1 MRLKVSEMDN
11 ERLQYEKKLKST
23 KVSFF
28 LKKKNLNVV
37 CHSVSNIIKK
47 MFSN

>member
-1 MRLKVSEMDN
+1 MDN

-28 LKKKNLNVV
+28 LKKKFKRGLPF
-37 CHSVSNIIKK
+37 CEQYYKK
-47 MFSN
+47 KCFLTST